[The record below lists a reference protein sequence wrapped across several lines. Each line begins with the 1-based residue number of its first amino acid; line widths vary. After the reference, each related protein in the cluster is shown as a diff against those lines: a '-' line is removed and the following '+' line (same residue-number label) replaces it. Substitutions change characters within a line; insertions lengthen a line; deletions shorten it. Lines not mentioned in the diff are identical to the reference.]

1 MPTPGITDPFLDIVD
16 TATGSPTGD
25 YFPPGNTFID
35 EALDSSPAP
44 KWSDPLKQNKPPL
57 IEDLKDKDVITDP
70 YADVVSAYQLDM
82 LAGASSQTNVGGVT
96 ASLNLV
102 TNANTPDDLGLV
114 PAGFTFQ
121 GPFTSARYNQIHKQD
136 LLVNSSGGTDA
147 GNSYKYPSKYG
158 IRSRFPRSSP
168 KYTRYT
174 TQGHREFLETTA
186 RMYISVSNPKAFV
199 NEVGRAGGDQ
209 HLTGIAQVLAG
220 NSKSETSGR
229 GYIDFLLQQASH
241 SLNEKVQV
249 IETLSDNYVAFFFG
263 QSAPVFKYSGSLM
276 NTFQD
281 DWAINMLRMFQS
293 ISRGSQL
300 ARRGVLFYLKYDSLT
315 VSGSLLNFNWALNG
329 ENEMIVPF
337 SFDMLVRKIHIIYGG
352 LEPATNFMLDGT
364 LDPASTSGSFWPVG
378 YDPNESGHVALNG
391 GVQDDVGGEQ
401 PYGTNASLPV
411 SNAPTSPEGDV
422 AVSAGPPP
430 MTDQEKVAASKAA
443 LNAEYE
449 KTAFKNTQPKPLK
462 W

>member
-1 MPTPGITDPFLDIVD
+1 MPTPGITDPFSDSFLDSMD
-16 TATGSPTGD
+16 TGGGD
-25 YFPPGNTFID
+25 VGYFPPSQESMDQLMEPESGWTN
-35 EALDSSPAP
+35 
-44 KWSDPLKQNKPPL
+44 PLNQPDIPLSEKTTGKKLKNKD
-57 IEDLKDKDVITDP
+57 IITDP
-70 YADVVSAYQLDM
+70 N
-82 LAGASSQTNVGGVT
+82 ASITDTYNAFGMTDPDLPIGGITGTMTPIIKVE
-96 ASLNLV
+96 
-102 TNANTPDDLGLV
+102 NTPEGLGLV

-121 GPFTSARYNQIHKQD
+121 GPFSSQKYNQIHKQES
-136 LLVNSSGGTDA
+136 LIKTSGGVDK
-147 GNSYKYPSKYG
+147 GNFYKYPSKYG

-168 KYTRYT
+168 KYTRYV

-281 DWAINMLRMFQS
+281 DWTINMLRMFQS

-352 LEPATNFMLDGT
+352 LEPATNFMLDET

-401 PYGTNASLPV
+401 PYGTNASLLV
-411 SNAPTSPEGDV
+411 SNEAAPKTSPEGEVKAPPIAEATPGAIAAEDV
-422 AVSAGPPP
+422 ETMGMDWSTSAN
-430 MTDQEKVAASKAA
+430 M
-443 LNAEYE
+443 
-449 KTAFKNTQPKPLK
+449 
-462 W
+462 